1 MPSADVLTQVASQDE
16 AIQRQPQLP
25 QKFSSV
31 RDPLA
36 DPHVNGEYLKTN
48 PTWHVEYS
56 PWKAE
61 NIYRFMDRNNLAPKT
76 VCEVGCGAG
85 EVLRQLQSK
94 LSPDSRFWG
103 YDVSPQA
110 IAMARSRE
118 NASLNFGVA
127 DFGEMQTPR
136 FDLLLV
142 LEVVD
147 HVEDYFG
154 FLRMLKPRGDLK
166 IFSFS
171 LDISVQTALR
181 GGALAQRRGV
191 HHHLHHF
198 SKETALSV
206 LKETGYEILDHMYP
220 PPPPSRTSMQKLA
233 RPLRSISFAMNPDLS
248 VRFFGGHS
256 LLILAR

>member
-1 MPSADVLTQVASQDE
+1 MTSANVFNAPAAQEDVRQPPQVA
-16 AIQRQPQLP
+16 P
-25 QKFSSV
+25 KFSSV
-31 RDPLA
+31 RDPLL
-36 DPHVNGEYLKTN
+36 DPHINGEYLKTN
-48 PTWHVEYS
+48 PTWHVEFS

-61 NIYRFMDRNNLAPKT
+61 NIHRFMNRNHLAPKT
-76 VCEVGCGAG
+76 ICEVGCGAG

-94 LSPDSRFWG
+94 LSPDCRFWG
-103 YDVSPQA
+103 FDVSPQA
-110 IAMARSRE
+110 IEMARSRE
-118 NASLNFGVA
+118 NASLRFGVA
-127 DFGEMQTPR
+127 DFGEMYSPR
-136 FDLLLV
+136 FDLLLM

-147 HVEDYFG
+147 HVEDYLG

-171 LDISVQTALR
+171 LDISVQSALR
-181 GGALAQRRGV
+181 EGAFAQRRGL

-206 LKETGYEILDHMYP
+206 LKETGYEILDYMYP
-220 PPPPSRTSMQKLA
+220 PPPPARTSMQKLA
-233 RPLRSISFAMNPDLS
+233 KPLRSLSFALNPDLS